1 ARCVRC
7 AGPVQLS
14 GGQETPACGWCGRPA
29 VAWRCA
35 TCEGTQ
41 LRAPVI
47 GARRTA
53 EELGR
58 AFPRVPVRT
67 SGGQKVLESV
77 GPEPALVVAT
87 PGAEPLPTDGY
98 AAALLLDTWLALA
111 RADLRAGEETLR
123 RWLNAAALVR
133 PADLGGAVVVMGE
146 PSVPAIQALVR
157 WSPVVHAERE
167 LADRRIAGFPP
178 TVRLA
183 VVVGDPA
190 AVSELAEFAELPPR
204 AEVLGPV
211 PHGEDDGVRLVVRTP
226 RRDGVQL
233 AEALKT
239 AQASRSARKLA
250 GTARIQIDPMVFG

>member
-1 ARCVRC
+1 
-7 AGPVQLS
+7 
-14 GGQETPACGWCGRPA
+14 
-29 VAWRCA
+29 
-35 TCEGTQ
+35 
-41 LRAPVI
+41 
-47 GARRTA
+47 
-53 EELGR
+53 
-58 AFPRVPVRT
+58 VPVRT